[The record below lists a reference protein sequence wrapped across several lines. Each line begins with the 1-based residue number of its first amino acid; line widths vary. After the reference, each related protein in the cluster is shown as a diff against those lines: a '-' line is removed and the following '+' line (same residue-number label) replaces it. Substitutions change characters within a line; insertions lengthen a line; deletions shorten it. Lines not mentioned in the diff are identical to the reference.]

1 MDMAYNDV
9 LKRLKHER
17 QRLSLTQ
24 REMSRLARMS
34 QSNYSKIE
42 LGNRRLSYYELKYLC
57 DSDIDL
63 YYVFTGRRCSEK
75 YNEVFFDHSYPELVC
90 FLNIVSSV
98 AELRFVNE
106 EGNAQRAEPA
116 RPGSFRLP
124 DREHRMDRNV
134 FLDLRQTLDLSQSG
148 MASRLGVDVKKL
160 RALENGRRLPDSEL
174 LCKLYQLFCISPAV
188 VLKDKKGLIS
198 EIGLLLESMDDETGE
213 DVFQFVMSLRRIS

>member
-9 LKRLKHER
+9 LKRLKQER

-24 REMSRLARMS
+24 REMGRLARMS

-42 LGNRRLSYYELKYLC
+42 LGSRRLSYYELKYLC

-63 YYVFTGRRCSEK
+63 YYIFTGSRCSEK
-75 YNEVFFDHSYPELVC
+75 YNEVFFDHSYLELLC

-98 AELRFVNE
+98 AELCCVNE
-106 EGNAQRAEPA
+106 EGDTRGEESV
-116 RPGSFRLP
+116 RTGTFRLS
-124 DREHRMDRNV
+124 DWEHNLNRNA
-134 FLDLRQTLDLSQSG
+134 LLGLRQSLELSQSE
-148 MASRLGVDVKKL
+148 MAAKLGVDVKKL
-160 RALENGRRLPDSEL
+160 RALENGRCLPDSEL
-174 LCKLYQLFCISPAV
+174 LCKLYQLFYISPAV

-198 EIGLLLESMDDETGE
+198 ELGLLLESMDDETGE